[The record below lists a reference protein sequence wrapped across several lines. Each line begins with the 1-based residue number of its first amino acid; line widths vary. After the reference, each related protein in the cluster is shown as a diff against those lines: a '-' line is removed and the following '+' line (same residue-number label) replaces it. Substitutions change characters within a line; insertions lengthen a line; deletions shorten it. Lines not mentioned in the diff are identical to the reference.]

1 MERRNGK
8 TTIWVPKESFE
19 SVQKLWKPEFNWIP
33 VPVDRS
39 LPPDQ
44 IAYIETAGPVSPLP
58 PPRRAPST
66 PLPPPSPLSPLPLPA
81 VPGGV
86 AGALPR
92 TPRTPMTPLD
102 LPPLATAGLSGGL
115 GGGGGARRQEPGY
128 FARSGSPE
136 QLDTAITAGFSSP
149 GNTDAPDTPST
160 ATEPESPATPGDGSP
175 GLPKPTTGKPSL
187 QRNEYRQTETQQ
199 QTEPQQAESQQD
211 GYQQNEHQQSEYQQP
226 DYQEYQYQPFQ
237 YQQPQYQQPEEVYPP
252 QPDYASLPWKMFDDS
267 VKWKMTDVR
276 GNFRPRPQLQP
287 ARWKELDGGREL
299 RMSDHW
305 QTFRRDEAH
314 WHGSEK
320 GFAVRLD
327 MNLNVEVE
335 MRGTVN
341 GDITL
346 SAEALYVSA
355 PVRRI
360 SFFFFLFLSCLPS
373 LLVFIIHFVY
383 KGRS

>member
-1 MERRNGK
+1 MERRDGK

-44 IAYIETAGPVSPLP
+44 IAYIETGGPVSPLP
-58 PPRRAPST
+58 APRRAPGT
-66 PLPPPSPLSPLPLPA
+66 PLAPPSPLSPLPLPA
-81 VPGGV
+81 
-86 AGALPR
+86 AYGALPKTPR
-92 TPRTPMTPLD
+92 TPRTPLD
-102 LPPLATAGLSGGL
+102 LPPLATTGL
-115 GGGGGARRQEPGY
+115 GVGGGRQEPGY
-128 FARSGSPE
+128 FARGASPE
-136 QLDTAITAGFSSP
+136 LIDTAITAGFSSP

-160 ATEPESPATPGDGSP
+160 ATEPESPTTPGDSSP
-175 GLPKPTTGKPSL
+175 GLPKPALGKPSL
-187 QRNEYRQTETQQ
+187 RRNEYRQTETRQN
-199 QTEPQQAESQQD
+199 EPQQNEPQQNEPEQAVPQQVETQRAE
-211 GYQQNEHQQSEYQQP
+211 YQQNENQQNEYQQDEYQQP
-226 DYQEYQYQPFQ
+226 DFKQHQF
-237 YQQPQYQQPEEVYPP
+237 QQPWYRQPEEAYPP

-276 GNFRPRPQLQP
+276 GNFRPKPQLQP

-299 RMSDHW
+299 KMSDHW

-314 WHGSEK
+314 WNGSKK

-355 PVRRI
+355 PGRNSPCFS
-360 SFFFFLFLSCLPS
+360 SFFSP
-373 LLVFIIHFVY
+373 
-383 KGRS
+383 RA